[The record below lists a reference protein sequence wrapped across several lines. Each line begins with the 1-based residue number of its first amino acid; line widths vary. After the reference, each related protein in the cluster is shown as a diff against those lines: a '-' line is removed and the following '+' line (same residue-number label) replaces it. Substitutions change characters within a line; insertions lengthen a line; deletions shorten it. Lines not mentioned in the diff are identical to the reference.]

1 MEKVVFYRAVD
12 GTEWED
18 EEDCLNH
25 ELELRAG
32 SLLDKFAMY
41 DYNKRHLK
49 FSSNLDPDHV
59 VYITINS
66 EEAGLF
72 INEWFDSQGC
82 GGIPFDEDKPLCGL
96 WRWIDEGHFGY
107 WSRWETEMEQMAELG
122 RYFQRFWQEVE
133 PD

>member
-1 MEKVVFYRAVD
+1 MEKITFYRAVD

-18 EEDCLNH
+18 EDDCLNY
-25 ELELRAG
+25 ELKLQAG
-32 SLLDKFAMY
+32 SLIGEFAMY
-41 DYNKRHLK
+41 DYDKRPLE
-49 FSSNLDPDHV
+49 FSADLDPDRV

-66 EEAGLF
+66 EKAGLF
-72 INEWFDSQGC
+72 INEWFESHGC
-82 GGIPFDEDKPLCGL
+82 GYIPFDEKNPLCGL
-96 WRWIDEGHFGY
+96 WRWVDAGHFGY

>member
-1 MEKVVFYRAVD
+1 MEKITFYRAVD

-25 ELELRAG
+25 EMELRAG
-32 SLLDKFAMY
+32 PLMSEFAMY
-41 DYNKRHLK
+41 DYDRNHLE
-49 FSSNLDPDHV
+49 FSSNLNSDRIV
-59 VYITINS
+59 FITIDS
-66 EEAGLF
+66 EKAGLF
-72 INEWFDSQGC
+72 VNEWLDSQGC
-82 GGIPFDEDKPLCGL
+82 ELIPFDENNPICGL
-96 WRWIDEGHFGY
+96 WRWIETRYSGY